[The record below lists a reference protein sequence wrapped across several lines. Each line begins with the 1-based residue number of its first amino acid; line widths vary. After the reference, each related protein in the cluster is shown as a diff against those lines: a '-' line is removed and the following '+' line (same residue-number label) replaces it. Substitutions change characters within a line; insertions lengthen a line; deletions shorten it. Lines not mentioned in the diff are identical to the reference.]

1 MCWGSIQGSDEFVTV
16 CPLFGGYRLL
26 AIAVGTTIADCP
38 PHGPGRALISASGSY
53 RGWITAKRTA
63 RPHTRPPVGHAQTRS
78 VSGTCQME
86 ERSPRSAAFP
96 PHSPPTMLRLCS
108 NDSSVLC
115 RCVTPRRRTCEPCG
129 LSLLSPSC
137 HTNRGS
143 RHPRGLPVLVHE
155 VSRRVW
161 GLRLRRT
168 EQELAL
174 TFRFMLPSAHYKDV
188 GVRVASFRSSIAHPA
203 YSPVY
208 ASPCTS
214 RYPTQNSGPSGS
226 LLLTRKNFPFS
237 ASCRF
242 SPAHCNRDF
251 SPTDVVT

>member
-1 MCWGSIQGSDEFVTV
+1 M
-16 CPLFGGYRLL
+16 RLL
-26 AIAVGTTIADCP
+26 SQMNNGQACCLSAP
-38 PHGPGRALISASGSY
+38 P
-53 RGWITAKRTA
+53 
-63 RPHTRPPVGHAQTRS
+63 PPVGHALSRS
-78 VSGTCQME
+78 RSGTCRVESVLLDQQPSLLTL
-86 ERSPRSAAFP
+86 RRRAF
-96 PHSPPTMLRLCS
+96 RLCS

-115 RCVTPRRRTCEPCG
+115 RCPTPRRRTCGPCG
-129 LSLLSPSC
+129 LSLLPPSC
-137 HTNRGS
+137 DSLWR
-143 RHPRGLPVLVHE
+143 RRLRGLPVLVHE

-168 EQELAL
+168 EPKLAL

-226 LLLTRKNFPFS
+226 LLLTRKNFAFS

-242 SPAHCNRDF
+242 IPAHCNRDF
-251 SPTDVVT
+251 SPTDKRNEQVGYARQEKRPNSEIESSRSLNRP